1 MSVRRFYVTGFN
13 ADENEYEIRYPAE
26 QQYASIDKDSL
37 IAILEDY
44 KADDREFIGG
54 LRYRAVGSV
63 DKFTSVD
70 KRDVM
75 LFLSALKGEAQGQ
88 TPAPKAEVPE
98 DDPLKHSIAID
109 ADCKNTIKELNDYY
123 YGMDED
129 TGTVFRFCCHPMMKA
144 MLGGEGHVLISL
156 ETGRIQLGN
165 EPMNFCP
172 FCGKAIKTFDPPIEV
187 IPPEE

>member
-54 LRYRAVGSV
+54 LRYRAIGSV

-70 KRDVM
+70 KRDIM

-88 TPAPKAEVPE
+88 MPAPKE
-98 DDPLKHSIAID
+98 DDEETSGKSCFAPVAYACD
-109 ADCKNTIKELNDYY
+109 
-123 YGMDED
+123 MDED
-129 TGTVFRFCCHPMMKA
+129 VGTLFRFCCHPMMKA

-156 ETGRIQLGN
+156 DTGRIQLGN

>member
-1 MSVRRFYVTGFN
+1 MSIRRFYVTGFN

-54 LRYRAVGSV
+54 LRYRAIGSV

-70 KRDVM
+70 KRDIM
-75 LFLSALKGEAQGQ
+75 LFLSALKGEAEGQ
-88 TPAPKAEVPE
+88 SVSKEEEPE
-98 DDPLKHSIAID
+98 KDPLKRSCFVP
-109 ADCKNTIKELNDYY
+109 ADCENTIKEFNSYS

-129 TGTVFRFCCHPMMKA
+129 VGTLFRFCCHPMMKA

-156 ETGRIQLGN
+156 DTGRIQLGN

-172 FCGKAIKTFDPPIEV
+172 FCGKAIRTFDPPIEV

>member
-1 MSVRRFYVTGFN
+1 MSIRRFYVTGFN

-37 IAILEDY
+37 ITILEDY
-44 KADDREFIGG
+44 KSDGREFIGG

-70 KRDVM
+70 KRDIM
-75 LFLSALKGEAQGQ
+75 LFLSALKGEADGQ
-88 TPAPKAEVPE
+88 EPAPQE
-98 DDPLKHSIAID
+98 DVAQESQCESCSAPI
-109 ADCKNTIKELNDYY
+109 E
-123 YGMDED
+123 DEED
-129 TGTVFRFCCHPMMKA
+129 GTVFKFCCHPMMKA

-156 ETGRIQLGN
+156 DTGRIQLGN

-172 FCGKAIKTFDPPIEV
+172 FCGKAIRTFDPPIEV
-187 IPPEE
+187 IPLEE